1 MAIKKC
7 PYCKAFIEEDSEF
20 CSNCGTKLIF
30 PEDEDIEEEIPG
42 ERVVEEEEEEV
53 HKSSRHDQQAA
64 PPEDMDDPDLK
75 EEESPESEE
84 SAAALKEDLPE
95 EPEPAEPEEEEPEP
109 GGDVSSTPPSSD
121 TPFETTSFES
131 PPPSEEDDKDEGDSR
146 AAPPSSGSVDW
157 LFPEEDMEGEEEDL
171 KTRDLEDMVDPA
183 DKEKEEIEQFLD
195 SLKKERRKIKK
206 DTKAA
211 EEDLPPW
218 AEKMRDADKEPD
230 DQEQE
235 TKVKTT
241 EEAVRLEPEEERE
254 IPEEEEEEDTG
265 AFEEFDRETSEIDID
280 DTPALTGHDQGMLFG
295 TEQEESRSKG
305 FGMLSFLK
313 PSRWLK
319 SRLFDVVLIA
329 GLWLVSLGIAAYL
342 TGNPVFSLIAKAL
355 LPAAGFF
362 VILTVIYFSL
372 FLVFLRETLGDF
384 IFPKEE

>member
-1 MAIKKC
+1 MVAIKKC

-42 ERVVEEEEEEV
+42 ERVVEEEEEEANEF
-53 HKSSRHDQQAA
+53 SRHDQQAA

-75 EEESPESEE
+75 EEDAPESEE

-121 TPFETTSFES
+121 TPFETTSLES
-131 PPPSEEDDKDEGDSR
+131 PSPSEEDDKDEGDSR
-146 AAPPSSGSVDW
+146 AASPSSGSVDW
-157 LFPEEDMEGEEEDL
+157 LFPEEDMGGEGEDL

-206 DTKAA
+206 DTQAQ

-218 AEKMRDADKEPD
+218 AEKMKDADKEPD
-230 DQEQE
+230 EQEQE
-235 TKVKTT
+235 IKVKTT
-241 EEAVRLEPEEERE
+241 EETGPLEPEEERE
-254 IPEEEEEEDTG
+254 IPEEEEEDTG
-265 AFEEFDRETSEIDID
+265 SFEEFDRETSEIDID
-280 DTPALTGHDQGMLFG
+280 DTPALNGHDQGMLFG
-295 TEQEESRSKG
+295 TEQEEPRSKG

-313 PSRWLK
+313 PSRRLK